1 MILSNRA
8 KIGIAVV
15 LIFAALGIAVLA
27 FKEQVGKFAWEIF
40 RLDRVAAFLNSN
52 DAAMHFKMGN
62 FYFNGGA
69 YDLER
74 AKKYFAKTISLD
86 ERLPGAHYQLGR
98 IYFLEGKFFSAL
110 EEMNKEIELYPEFE
124 KSYYMSGLIAGY
136 QGNFNLA
143 VRSFE
148 KFLTFKPES
157 WAGWNDLAWVYF
169 KKGDYEKVK
178 EAAEN
183 GIAAAGENVWLNTSL
198 GVALLNLEENS
209 RAVAVLN
216 QAKIMAENMTPEEWG
231 MAYPGNNPKNY
242 EDGLRQMLEA
252 IEFNLNLAMNSVD
265 NF

>member
-1 MILSNRA
+1 
-8 KIGIAVV
+8 
-15 LIFAALGIAVLA
+15 
-27 FKEQVGKFAWEIF
+27 
-40 RLDRVAAFLNSN
+40 
-52 DAAMHFKMGN
+52 
-62 FYFNGGA
+62 
-69 YDLER
+69 
-74 AKKYFAKTISLD
+74 
-86 ERLPGAHYQLGR
+86 
-98 IYFLEGKFFSAL
+98 
-110 EEMNKEIELYPEFE
+110 MNKEIELYPEFE

-143 VRSFE
+143 VSSFE

-198 GVALLNLEENS
+198 GVALLNLEE
-209 RAVAVLN
+209 AEMAITVLN